1 MAWQTQNVQW
11 GNDGIALV
19 TAEAQS
25 GDGILGSAVEVGR
38 GDFDVV
44 FSSAALS
51 DTGVGFDIGLIIVQA
66 NTLAATTTWAE
77 IGNLCL
83 GDATGRGTAL
93 TSVTN
98 AIVPV
103 KNCGDYQVRLYGYCQ
118 GSTTIMT
125 VTAKIHPRIRAV
137 A

>member
-1 MAWQTQNVQW
+1 MAWQTQDIPW
-11 GNDGIALV
+11 GNDG
-19 TAEAQS
+19 TAFASAETMTS
-25 GDGILGSAVEVGR
+25 DGVAGSTLELGR
-38 GDFDVV
+38 GDFDIVIT
-44 FSSAALS
+44 SALT

-66 NTLAATTTWAE
+66 NTAAATTTWTE

-93 TSVTN
+93 TTVTS
-98 AIVPV
+98 AVVPV
-103 KNCGDYQVRLYGYCQ
+103 KNCGDYQVRLYCYMQ

-125 VTAKIHPRIRAV
+125 ITAKAYPRRRRV